1 MHRRTQGYC
10 RERPVALTDTSMQG
24 IASVLICEK
33 QHELCQRKKP
43 ITGPVCL
50 SVHLSRT
57 QAASHRKWSLRC
69 SGWQMGAENRRQKG
83 WQLVCVQ
90 KCALRQEL
98 VTLHTAHL
106 GLTFTDLVEEKKLS
120 Q

>member
-1 MHRRTQGYC
+1 
-10 RERPVALTDTSMQG
+10 
-24 IASVLICEK
+24 
-33 QHELCQRKKP
+33 
-43 ITGPVCL
+43 
-50 SVHLSRT
+50 
-57 QAASHRKWSLRC
+57 
-69 SGWQMGAENRRQKG
+69 MGAENRRQKG

-106 GLTFTDLVEEKKLS
+106 GLTFTDLVEEKKVS